1 MKNGMKKAILFQIT
15 SRAFVSL
22 IPRRVSIENATKNSA
37 SHKMCIFPSTFL
49 WDSIETS
56 KFRELLSISNGESVG
71 IHERLFFKV
80 EPVLEFEFLRGV
92 GSHVLAGQT
101 HSLILILIQIWNGLG
116 LNSLDEL

>member
-71 IHERLFFKV
+71 IHERLDV
-80 EPVLEFEFLRGV
+80 R
-92 GSHVLAGQT
+92 LAGT
-101 HSLILILIQIWNGLG
+101 ARAAVSGVSEESPNDTW
-116 LNSLDEL
+116 